1 MLLSRF
7 VNTTSGEF
15 GAFVPCAIMDFV
27 PKNTSLVRCVGL
39 NAHLLSL
46 TQTYRGAGIN
56 GYIYQLLRRLP
67 ETGQGAMPLCY
78 RAFLHDRAFE
88 APTGLSVQFSRW
100 DTRRP
105 LRRILWEQTRLAA
118 LSGGLDLLHGLAFAA
133 PLAARCP
140 TIVTV
145 HDLSFMRFPE
155 AFHRTNRAYL
165 TLFTRLSTR
174 RALRVIAVSESTRR
188 DVMAFCGVPGE
199 RVVTIPNGVDEAFH
213 PADAAEVV
221 EFRRNRRLPERFILY
236 LGTLEPRKNL
246 ETLIDAYAALRA
258 RQQAIPKLVI
268 AGGKGWFFDTIFA
281 RVAKLG
287 LADEVLFPGYIPGAE
302 LPWWYRA
309 AELFAYP
316 SRFEGFG
323 LPVLEAMACGTPV
336 ITTTSSS
343 LPEVAGDAALLVE
356 PDDTEAL
363 TDAIKR
369 LLTDSQLRETL
380 RAAGLRQA
388 ARFSWA
394 RTATQTAQVYRDLL
408 GALPSGGAR

>member
-1 MLLSRF
+1 MK
-7 VNTTSGEF
+7 
-15 GAFVPCAIMDFV
+15 FV
-27 PKNTSLVRCVGL
+27 PKNTRPVRCVGL

-67 ETGQGAMPLCY
+67 ETDAGALPLCY

-88 APTGLSVQFSRW
+88 APTGLAVQYSRW

-105 LRRILWEQTRLAA
+105 LQRIAWEQTRLAA
-118 LSGGLDLLHGLAFAA
+118 LSSSLDLLHGLAFAA

-140 TIVTV
+140 TVITV
-145 HDLSFMRFPE
+145 HDLSFLRFPE
-155 AFHRTNRAYL
+155 AFHRVNRAYL
-165 TLFTRLSTR
+165 TLFTKLSTR
-174 RALRVIAVSESTRR
+174 RAMRVIAVSESTRR
-188 DVMAFCGVPGE
+188 DVIALCGVPGE
-199 RVVTIPNGVDEAFH
+199 RVITIPNGVDEAFH
-213 PADAAEVV
+213 PADAAEVA

-246 ETLIDAYAALRA
+246 ETLIDAYAGLRA
-258 RQQAIPKLVI
+258 DGKTVPKLVI
-268 AGGKGWFFDTIFA
+268 AGGKGWFFETIFA
-281 RVAKLG
+281 RVAELG
-287 LADEVLFPGYIPGAE
+287 LTDEVFFPGYLPGAE
-302 LPWWYRA
+302 LPWWYRS

-343 LPEVAGDAALLVE
+343 LPEVAGDAALLVD
-356 PDDTEAL
+356 PDDTTAL
-363 TDAIKR
+363 TDALRR
-369 LLTDSQLRETL
+369 LLTDSQLREGL

-388 ARFSWA
+388 ARFSWT

-408 GALPSGGAR
+408 GALAPGGAR

>member
-1 MLLSRF
+1 M
-7 VNTTSGEF
+7 N
-15 GAFVPCAIMDFV
+15 FV
-27 PKNTSLVRCVGL
+27 PKNTRPARCIGL

-67 ETGQGAMPLCY
+67 ETDEGALPLCY

-88 APTGLSVQFSRW
+88 APAGLDVQTSRW

-105 LRRILWEQTRLAA
+105 WKRIAWEQTRLAA
-118 LSGGLDLLHGLAFAA
+118 LSGSLDLLHGLAFAA

-140 TIVTV
+140 TIITV
-145 HDLSFMRFPE
+145 HDLSFLRFPE
-155 AFHRTNRAYL
+155 AFHRVNRAYL

-174 RALRVIAVSESTRR
+174 RVTRVIAVSESTRR
-188 DVMAFCGVPGE
+188 DVIALCGVPGE
-199 RVVTIPNGVDEAFH
+199 RVITIPNGVDEAFH
-213 PADAAEVV
+213 PADAAEVE

-246 ETLIDAYAALRA
+246 ETLIDAYAGLRGDGKA
-258 RQQAIPKLVI
+258 VPKLVI
-268 AGGKGWFFDTIFA
+268 AGGKGWFFETIFA
-281 RVAKLG
+281 RVAELG
-287 LADEVLFPGYIPGAE
+287 LTDEVLFPGYVPGAE
-302 LPWWYRA
+302 LPWWYRS

-336 ITTTSSS
+336 VTTTSSS
-343 LPEVAGDAALLVE
+343 LPEVAGDAALLVD
-356 PDDTEAL
+356 PDDTTAL
-363 TDAIKR
+363 TAALGR
-369 LLTDSQLRETL
+369 LLADSQMRTNL

-388 ARFSWA
+388 ARFLDADS
-394 RTATQTAQVYRDLL
+394 RETAQVYRDVL
-408 GALPSGGAR
+408 GALQPGGAR